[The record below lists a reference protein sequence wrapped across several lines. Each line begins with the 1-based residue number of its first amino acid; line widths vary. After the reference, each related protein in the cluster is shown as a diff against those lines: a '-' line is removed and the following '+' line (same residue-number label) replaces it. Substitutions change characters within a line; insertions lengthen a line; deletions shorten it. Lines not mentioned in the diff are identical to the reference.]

1 MKLTLKN
8 FNKQAAFKL
17 ALAGMTAFLSLAP
30 VLQVSAASPPCP
42 TRNSRKI
49 YFGESANYDVSIC
62 SAENNPNRPKYYVG
76 SSKNGRGGITLPL
89 SSYRGIVFTARNGR
103 YTYTLNGSRGQL
115 IVQLP
120 NGRRSVERLFTY
132 GPLNHYGH

>member
-1 MKLTLKN
+1 MKLTLKRLN
-8 FNKQAAFKL
+8 NQGALKL

-30 VLQVSAASPPCP
+30 VLPVSAASPPCP

-49 YFGESANYDVSIC
+49 YFGESANYEVSIC

-76 SSKNGRGGITLPL
+76 SSKRGRGGISLPL
-89 SSYRGIVFTARNGR
+89 SSYRGIIFTARNGR
-103 YTYTLNGSRGQL
+103 YSYTLNGSSGQL